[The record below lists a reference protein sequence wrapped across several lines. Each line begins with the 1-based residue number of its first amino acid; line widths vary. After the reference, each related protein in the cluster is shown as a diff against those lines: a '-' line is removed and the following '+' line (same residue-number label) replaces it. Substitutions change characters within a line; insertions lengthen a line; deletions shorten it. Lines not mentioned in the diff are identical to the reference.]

1 MGVYLPHYVTTVPIT
16 VLLGEEQTGY
26 HPLKMYKMGS
36 ISITAVECLKSKT
49 TVLLITILSQYKA
62 TGAGGGEG
70 LNNVPPQKNIQHIFK
85 DLGSDRPKIDFQVTF
100 LTS

>member
-49 TVLLITILSQYKA
+49 TLLLITILSQYKA
-62 TGAGGGEG
+62 TGAGGGR
-70 LNNVPPQKNIQHIFK
+70 LNIFPPQKKYTHNIFK
-85 DLGSDRPKIDFQVTF
+85 DLGSDRPKIDLQVTF